1 MANFTISKNDRWPP
15 MPTIEELID
24 EEIKK
29 ADYIGSAMILA
40 GFDHEING
48 VRYHFSYRTEDQTN
62 FSNTTAAATT
72 SQALGAMSE
81 EQLKKIYGTTVDGA
95 LDKSNL
101 PQPLPEEWRV
111 TWQGHVDGKSVVLT
125 LNLLQWLQLDSASH
139 EHRNY
144 CLNECRLMKEK
155 LRAAKTEE
163 ELKAVIAELDLDMR
177 QVKMRD
183 TLSEKGIRII
193 SN

>member
-1 MANFTISKNDRWPP
+1 MATFTISKNDRWPP
-15 MPTIEELID
+15 LPTIAELAAK
-24 EEIKK
+24 EIEK
-29 ADYIGSAMILA
+29 ANYIGSAMILA

-72 SQALGAMSE
+72 SQALGAMSD

-111 TWQGHVDGKSVVLT
+111 TWQGHADGKSVVLT
-125 LNLLQWLQLDSASH
+125 LNLIQWLQLDSASH

-155 LRAAKTEE
+155 LRAAKSEE
-163 ELKAVIAELDLDMR
+163 ELNNIVAELDLDMR
-177 QVKMRD
+177 QVKLRD
-183 TLSEKGIRII
+183 KLEEAGVAVLHV
-193 SN
+193 

>member
-1 MANFTISKNDRWPP
+1 
-15 MPTIEELID
+15 
-24 EEIKK
+24 
-29 ADYIGSAMILA
+29 MILA

-111 TWQGHVDGKSVVLT
+111 TWQGHADGKSVVLT
-125 LNLLQWLQLDSASH
+125 LNLIQWLQLDSASH

-155 LRAAKTEE
+155 LRAAKSEE
-163 ELKAVIAELDLDMR
+163 ELNNIVAELDLDMR
-177 QVKMRD
+177 QVKLRD
-183 TLSEKGIRII
+183 KLEEAGVAVLHV
-193 SN
+193 